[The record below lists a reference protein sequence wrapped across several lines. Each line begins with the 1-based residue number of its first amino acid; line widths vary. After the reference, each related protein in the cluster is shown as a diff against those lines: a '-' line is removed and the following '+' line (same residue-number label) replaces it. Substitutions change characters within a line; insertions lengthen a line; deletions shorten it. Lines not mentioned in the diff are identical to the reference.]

1 MRVAVTQFAT
11 SLTTEE
17 NLATCIRVIN
27 KVTSCDPDII
37 VLPSF
42 YNSFADEQA
51 NQNKDA
57 FFKPLAEQAKQHSCY
72 IVAHFNALPQLN
84 SVLHSSPTLHSRLEI
99 NPVVEADKA
108 KPTSFSCVF
117 SPEGALI
124 HSLSE
129 AVTTPIGNLGL
140 LANDDVLTFEAA
152 RGLAL
157 GGAQLLCYSDN
168 SFSLD
173 NGNLHAPARAC
184 ENKVFLAV
192 SNTVGQLFDEE
203 ALAENIIPEQNLAGV
218 GQSQIISPNGE
229 VLAKLDHSEEG
240 FIFADITLTANNK
253 CRPDGTD
260 IIEQCRPDLYKQLN
274 NASKNNNTLTV
285 EDNNRAPQTA
295 NVALFAT
302 YKVDEQALEDVC
314 FYIENNLS
322 DIIQLPELFFIADK
336 NITHDVHQLARIEE
350 LSQQVITLVSAE
362 LRPFQ
367 YVCTS
372 LVLEGI
378 HQAVIISQQGVFAT
392 QQQLHFCER
401 YSWTELGN
409 ELTIVSLPL
418 DQGSIKLVML
428 TADDANIPELVDIA
442 VSQNIHTLLLPI
454 DIQEPSEV
462 DYSLLSK
469 AIEHR
474 VCIVAATRE
483 KSFPVS
489 NNKVSNKAS
498 GNKVKTKKSTGLVAD
513 LKTQNEL
520 LTHLHS
526 RKFSGYINQPIVKY
540 QFGKITK
547 SLIHPR
553 ATYEKGLKLR

>member
-17 NLATCIRVIN
+17 NLTTCIRVIN
-27 KVTSCDPDII
+27 KVTGCDPDII

-42 YNSFADEQA
+42 CNTFTDEH
-51 NQNKDA
+51 KDA
-57 FFKPLAEQAKQHSCY
+57 FFKSLAEQAKQHGCY
-72 IVAHFNALPQLN
+72 IVAHFNSPPQLN
-84 SVLHSSPTLHSRLEI
+84 SVLHSTLER
-99 NPVVEADKA
+99 NPIVETDETDETDETKA
-108 KPTSFSCVF
+108 IPCLF
-117 SPEGALI
+117 SPEGELI

-129 AVTTPIGNLGL
+129 VVTTPIGSLGL
-140 LANDDVLTFEAA
+140 LANNDVLTFESA

-192 SNTVGQLFDEE
+192 SNTVDQLFDEE
-203 ALAENIIPEQNLAGV
+203 ALAENIIPEQNLAGA

-229 VLAKLDHSEEG
+229 VLAKLDHSEED

-253 CRPDGTD
+253 YRPDGTD
-260 IIEQCRPDLYKQLN
+260 IIEQRRPDLYKQLN

-285 EDNNRAPQTA
+285 EDNNSAPQTA

-336 NITHDVHQLARIEE
+336 SITHDVHQLARIEE

-378 HQAVIISQQGVFAT
+378 HQAVIISQQGIFAT

-401 YSWTELGN
+401 YSWTELGH

-418 DQGSIKLVML
+418 EQGSIKLVML

-442 VSQNIHTLLLPI
+442 VSKNIHTLLLPI

-483 KSFPVS
+483 KSFAVS
-489 NNKVSNKAS
+489 NNKAS